1 VHAKTLCLGALT
13 FQEGTGYDIKKLF
26 ETAFSH
32 FQSAGYG
39 SIYPALRQLE
49 HEGLVSCR
57 IEPGEKHPDRKLF
70 RITPAGRA
78 AFARELAA
86 TPAQEQLRSDFLAL
100 LFFAHLL
107 PTEVLAA
114 KLDQIEA
121 SYLSEL
127 DYLESLRAAGNQTA
141 GIAYTIEQGIR
152 VYGSKLELLRERR
165 ESLLAS
171 HRQVPASWSSVEA
184 LADDHGGAAS

>member
-1 VHAKTLCLGALT
+1 LHTKTLCLGALT

-49 HEGLVSCR
+49 QEGLVSCR
-57 IEPGEKHPDRKLF
+57 VEPGEKHPDRKLF
-70 RITPAGRA
+70 RITAAGQA

-107 PTEVLAA
+107 PTEVLAG

-121 SYLSEL
+121 RYLAEL
-127 DYLESLRAAGNQTA
+127 TYLESLREAGGHTA

-152 VYGSKLELLRERR
+152 VYRSKLELLRERR
-165 ESLLAS
+165 EPLLAS
-171 HRQVPASWSSVEA
+171 HRQIPPAWGSPSGESGERP
-184 LADDHGGAAS
+184 